1 MLGQQDVDGIVS
13 ARKRREVI
21 AAERTE
27 RRAARADAHLAHA
40 LRAEGCADLTLDRVE
55 EVGQRLRAELKP
67 AEQRDTVV
75 RGG

>member
-27 RRAARADAHLAHA
+27 RRAARADTHLAHA